1 MSRKQFYC
9 GSWSRFLGEPKKK
22 LPEKVM
28 ALRSESFQIET
39 HGSQRNDHVGYCLMG
54 WREAETGNQNRQ
66 WRCWP
71 DWDCRSRGI
80 LCERKERCGLC
91 VRFKFSGPCNHG
103 LGDVELQNSAARHDV
118 RLWRQ
123 KDSDTHA
130 MSCWTVYLGC
140 ECRGAV
146 FESIVS
152 NIRRRRTMCLDDQ
165 KIGDFMPMGL
175 VWRSPPENICTL
187 NIAVLNK

>member
-1 MSRKQFYC
+1 MESLPGRT
-9 GSWSRFLGEPKKK
+9 KK

-28 ALRSESFQIET
+28 ALHSESFQIET
-39 HGSQRNDHVGYCLMG
+39 HGSQRTGHVDQWLVG
-54 WREAETGNQNRQ
+54 WREAEAGNRNRQ

-71 DWDCRSRGI
+71 DWNCRSRGN
-80 LCERKERCGLC
+80 LCERNAQCGLC
-91 VRFKFSGPCNHG
+91 VRFKFSGPCNYG
-103 LGDVELQNSAARHDV
+103 LGDVELQNSTARHDV
-118 RLWRQ
+118 WLWQQ
-123 KDSDTHA
+123 KVSGIRS
-130 MSCWTVYLGC
+130 MSCWTACLGC